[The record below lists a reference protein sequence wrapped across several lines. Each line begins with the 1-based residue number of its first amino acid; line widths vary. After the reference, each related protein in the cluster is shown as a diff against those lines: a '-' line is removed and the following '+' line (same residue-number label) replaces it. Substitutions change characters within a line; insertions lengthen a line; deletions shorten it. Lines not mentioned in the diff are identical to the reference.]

1 MLGDSKGLVLVVED
15 ERAIADLVRLYLARE
30 GFGVH
35 VEADGAAGLAAARRL
50 HPVAIVLDVG
60 LPGLDGTE
68 LCRRLRADGDWTP
81 VLFVTARDDEVDRVL
96 GLELGADDYVTKP
109 FSPRELVA
117 RVKTVLRRTRGVER
131 STPLLQVGRVSLD
144 PDRRRAYVDVDRG
157 RAHHHRVRPARL
169 PAPPARPGVR
179 ARAPALRGLGVRGR
193 GRHPH
198 GRRARRPAAGQARR
212 RQPDPYRPRRRLLGG
227 VPVTGAGP
235 RPAGTLAARIA
246 LVTTAVAVVAV
257 LVAGLVSLSLVNR
270 AGDADA
276 RRTLSALADAAAE
289 GAGGSGRLGERPV
302 AGRQRTR
309 NQLNALKIDFTFLT
323 RTGATSGGP
332 ADGLASRALT
342 QAERQAVVAGR
353 SMSLTRDV
361 GGVRTLVEARPATV
375 GGVVLAQ
382 SVSDASFAG
391 DAVKRIALSLL
402 IGLAVAAL
410 AGVLLARL
418 LARPLRRAAQTAHLL
433 AAGARDVRVPP
444 EGPAEVAEVA
454 DSLNALSA
462 ALATSEGRQREFL
475 LSVSHELRTPLT
487 AITGFAESL
496 ADGVTTGPDVQPV
509 ARTVLGEAHRL
520 ERLVSDLLDLARL
533 GAQDFRI
540 DLRPVDL
547 TALMET
553 AGEVWR
559 ARCEAVGV
567 VGLTD
572 LPRHPL
578 LCVTDPTR
586 VRQIVDGLAENALRV
601 TPAGRPVLLGLYE
614 TPGSARMPSCRSA
627 TAAPACPRRTCRS
640 PSSGR
645 CSTSA
650 TAASARS
657 APASGWRWC
666 TG

>member
-1 MLGDSKGLVLVVED
+1 MTGPVPASPPLPHPP
-15 ERAIADLVRLYLARE
+15 A
-30 GFGVH
+30 
-35 VEADGAAGLAAARRL
+35 AAGL
-50 HPVAIVLDVG
+50 PPTG
-60 LPGLDGTE
+60 PGL
-68 LCRRLRADGDWTP
+68 GD
-81 VLFVTARDDEVDRVL
+81 A
-96 GLELGADDYVTKP
+96 P
-109 FSPRELVA
+109 FASPP
-117 RVKTVLRRTRGVER
+117 RG
-131 STPLLQVGRVSLD
+131 
-144 PDRRRAYVDVDRG
+144 RRR
-157 RAHHHRVRPARL
+157 
-169 PAPPARPGVR
+169 
-179 ARAPALRGLGVRGR
+179 
-193 GRHPH
+193 
-198 GRRARRPAAGQARR
+198 
-212 RQPDPYRPRRRLLGG
+212 
-227 VPVTGAGP
+227 
-235 RPAGTLAARIA
+235 GTLAGRIA

-289 GAGGSGRLGERPV
+289 GASGSGRLGDGPAVGRP
-302 AGRQRTR
+302 RTR

-323 RTGATSGGP
+323 RAGTTSGGP

-342 QAERQAVVAGR
+342 GTERQEVVAGR
-353 SMSLTRDV
+353 SISLTRDV
-361 GGVRTLVEARPATV
+361 GSVRTLVEARPATV

-382 SVSDASFAG
+382 SISDASFAG

-418 LARPLRRAAQTAHLL
+418 LARPLRQAAQTALLL

-567 VGLTD
+567 VGRTD

-586 VRQIVDGLAENALRV
+586 VRQVVDGLAENALRV

-614 TPGSARMPSCRSA
+614 TPGFAVLQVRDGGPGLSPEDLPVAFERSVLYERYRGVRQVGTGVGLA
-627 TAAPACPRRTCRS
+627 LVRGLTTRLGGSVDAGRAPEGGACFTVRLPLQPAPNAITVPLPRPGPAGGGS
-640 PSSGR
+640 VPAPGGR
-645 CSTSA
+645 
-650 TAASARS
+650 
-657 APASGWRWC
+657 
-666 TG
+666 

>member
-1 MLGDSKGLVLVVED
+1 MTGPVPASPPLPHPP
-15 ERAIADLVRLYLARE
+15 A
-30 GFGVH
+30 
-35 VEADGAAGLAAARRL
+35 AAG
-50 HPVAIVLDVG
+50 PPPTG
-60 LPGLDGTE
+60 PGL
-68 LCRRLRADGDWTP
+68 AD
-81 VLFVTARDDEVDRVL
+81 A
-96 GLELGADDYVTKP
+96 P
-109 FSPRELVA
+109 FASPP
-117 RVKTVLRRTRGVER
+117 RG
-131 STPLLQVGRVSLD
+131 
-144 PDRRRAYVDVDRG
+144 RRR
-157 RAHHHRVRPARL
+157 
-169 PAPPARPGVR
+169 
-179 ARAPALRGLGVRGR
+179 
-193 GRHPH
+193 
-198 GRRARRPAAGQARR
+198 
-212 RQPDPYRPRRRLLGG
+212 
-227 VPVTGAGP
+227 
-235 RPAGTLAARIA
+235 GTLAGRIA

-289 GAGGSGRLGERPV
+289 GAGGSGRLGDGP
-302 AGRQRTR
+302 ALGRQRTR

-323 RTGATSGGP
+323 RTGATNGGP

-342 QAERQAVVAGR
+342 AAERQEVVAGR

-402 IGLAVAAL
+402 IGLAVAVL
-410 AGVLLARL
+410 AGVLLAR
-418 LARPLRRAAQTAHLL
+418 PLRQAAQTALLL

-547 TALMET
+547 TALMGT

-567 VGLTD
+567 VGRTD
-572 LPRHPL
+572 LPRHQL

-614 TPGSARMPSCRSA
+614 TPGFAVLQVRDGGPGLSPEDLPVAFERSVLYERYRGVRQVGTGVGLALVHGLTTRLGGSADAGR
-627 TAAPACPRRTCRS
+627 APEGGACFTVRLPLQPAPNAITVPLPRPGPAGGGS
-640 PSSGR
+640 VPAPGGR
-645 CSTSA
+645 
-650 TAASARS
+650 
-657 APASGWRWC
+657 
-666 TG
+666 